1 MAAQPSTHNLE
12 LRNDLSELER
22 MSVWIH
28 VIGKL
33 MELPDAILSDLD
45 LCAAEAVH
53 NVIAYAYEDSS
64 LHRIQV
70 RLSRGPTQVSLE
82 VEDDGTPFNPLEY
95 RPGRPVP
102 SPDQARAAAP
112 RKRPF
117 PGLIPHAGIAG
128 HAAGTF
134 PPWAAAF
141 EGI

>member
-95 RPGRPVP
+95 PPAPSVSRLEQAPLGGRGIHLIRGLMTECGYRRH
-102 SPDQARAAAP
+102 DGRNILTLARA
-112 RKRPF
+112 F
-117 PGLIPHAGIAG
+117 
-128 HAAGTF
+128 
-134 PPWAAAF
+134 
-141 EGI
+141 